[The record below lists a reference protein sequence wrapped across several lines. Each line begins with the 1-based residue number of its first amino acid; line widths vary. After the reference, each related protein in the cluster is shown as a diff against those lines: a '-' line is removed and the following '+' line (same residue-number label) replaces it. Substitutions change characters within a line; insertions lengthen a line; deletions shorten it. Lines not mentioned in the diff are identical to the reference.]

1 MDYLYK
7 ESTISNPVDTVLILG
22 ENILMHHHSTIKIFD
37 HKMNLLKKRYFYEKI
52 LTVKKINEATIAI
65 LFDGN
70 KLVECDLSFNPHC
83 LRAVEGTFLDVHN
96 NTCIVYNKNAI
107 QFFNVSSHESKEL
120 RFTSL
125 GIHGVF
131 HASFMKNYVPML
143 LVLSCQKYISTC
155 SIVNLDGTPT
165 KIDSFDVLDDI
176 LSIKATE
183 KVIAFANRNFIQ
195 IKYKR
200 ESFVFPLNTNIDSSV
215 LLESLKA
222 NLIIPTYDDSS
233 EAKSIFLE
241 NVHVFFDED
250 TIMLLNGNGELF
262 RISMKLE
269 VKKILGVHI
278 SFEGKF
284 NKPSCIDQSDNIVCV
299 GSKTDD
305 TVLYSLEHNKE
316 EKKVEMVELSRVE
329 NAGLIETYSM
339 KNTVLA
345 TTKAVYKATTS
356 IDLLIYKKLK
366 AEMKISK
373 MFMMGTD
380 IIAFAQGKAF
390 KVSQELIIEPLNV
403 FENLK
408 LTEKDGYRFV
418 EGKNESLNVFNNEV
432 LIKTFSGVNAW
443 YYGNEML
450 ALVRKGVFEFISLS
464 SLKPFFSSGKILEFE
479 NEIFNEE
486 IITSCE
492 IEEIFQ
498 KERDAL
504 KRLDSSGFSQ
514 ERIVEIAIAKSSLYY
529 LFFRTTKQLY
539 IYSYSSTKMT
549 KVFIS
554 KPLTFGNETQALFD
568 LNACFYC
575 RSKRPCIIVFD
586 REVYFYDATLKLGYP
601 IFFNGW
607 IFAISKG
614 HLLKCR
620 FEDTKPL
627 MFTDSFVLTRMYNV
641 ADDPPAIKELS
652 NRINS
657 NPQPTMTVTSE
668 NSDINIKKED
678 PIKKDV
684 IEEYRDMHDIKRLV
698 SLEDCNIVA
707 LAHYT
712 PFFYHPFIPMV
723 HMSAGPDGKPHS
735 EPINKEEIEFTNKN
749 PSLHGRTLQY
759 AIELRSTDFKLISRT
774 MMEENEFIS
783 DMKIMF
789 NSFLVICT
797 SFPEGED
804 KMTSGKL
811 HVFSLVNIVPDPKN
825 PHITK
830 KLKPICTESFKN
842 PCICC
847 AEVRSHIAVCIGT
860 RLMIYEFNENTG
872 LAAIGRN
879 EISLLCTSLFVT
891 KNLIAVSDIY
901 NGIYFFFLRP
911 RDPLKLHLLGRTC
924 KVYNSRL
931 LSGIDF
937 SAPDTD
943 TQQLSLISFARGG
956 TIHVFTYSPYH
967 PSSKN
972 GNLLIKRAEI
982 VTKLRYPLYQCNV
995 GLLNQHESVFFS
1007 SNVMIKLSAIK
1018 VSKIHSIHNCIS
1030 GFVDNCSGIDVRYY
1044 LETEG
1049 YLNPECKSVVSE
1061 SVLLEFF
1068 YFRPEVQT
1076 KICEALGMD
1085 YFSVASTIEICLTA
1099 FLARK

>member
-22 ENILMHHHSTIKIFD
+22 ENILMHHHSTIKLFD
-37 HKMNLLKKRYFYEKI
+37 RTMNLLTKRYFYEKI
-52 LTVKKINEATIAI
+52 LAVKKINEEAIAI

-70 KLVECDLSFNPHC
+70 KMVECDLSFNPHC
-83 LRAVEGTFLDVHN
+83 LRAVEGSFLDVHN

-107 QFFNVSSHESKEL
+107 HFFNVSSPESKEL

-131 HASFMKNYVPML
+131 HVSFMKNYVPML
-143 LVLSCQKYISTC
+143 LVLSCQKYLSTC

-165 KIDSFDVLDDI
+165 KIDNFDVLDDV

-183 KVIAFANRNFIQ
+183 KVIVFANRNFIQ
-195 IKYKR
+195 VKYKR
-200 ESFVFPLNTNIDSSV
+200 ESFIFSLNTNIDSSV
-215 LLESLKA
+215 LQGNLKS

-233 EAKSIFLE
+233 ESKSIFLE
-241 NVHVFFDED
+241 NVYIFFDDD

-269 VKKILGVHI
+269 IKKILSVHI

-284 NKPSCIDQSDNIVCV
+284 NKPSCIDQSDNIVCI
-299 GSKTDD
+299 GSKTED
-305 TVLYSLEHNKE
+305 TVLYFIKHSKE
-316 EKKVEMVELSRVE
+316 NKVEMVELSRVE
-329 NAGLIETYSM
+329 NAGLIESYSM

-366 AEMKISK
+366 VDMRISK
-373 MFMMGTD
+373 MFMMGSE
-380 IIAFAQGKAF
+380 IIAFAQGSAF
-390 KVSQELIIEPLNV
+390 KVSQDLVVEPLNA

-408 LTEKDGYRFV
+408 LTEKDGYKFV
-418 EGKNESLNVFNNEV
+418 EDKNESLNVFCNEV
-432 LIKTFSGVNAW
+432 LIKSFSGVSAW
-443 YYGNEML
+443 YYGNEKL
-450 ALVRKGVFEFISLS
+450 ALIRNGVFELISLS
-464 SLKPFFSSGKILEFE
+464 SLQKCFSSGKILEFE
-479 NEIFNEE
+479 NEIYNEE
-486 IITSCE
+486 ILISCDV
-492 IEEIFQ
+492 EELFSKENDVSSKSIFS
-498 KERDAL
+498 ESL
-504 KRLDSSGFSQ
+504 Q
-514 ERIVEIAIAKSSLYY
+514 EQIVEIAIAKSSSDY
-529 LFFRTTKQLY
+529 LLFRTTRQLY
-539 IYSYSSTKMT
+539 IFRYSPRKMI

-568 LNACFYC
+568 LKTCFYC
-575 RSKRPCIIVFD
+575 RSKHPCIIVFD

-607 IFAISKG
+607 VFAISKG
-614 HLLKCR
+614 HLLKCKFDDGR
-620 FEDTKPL
+620 PL
-627 MFTDSFVLTRMYNV
+627 MFTDSFVLSKMYDA
-641 ADDPPAIKELS
+641 ADESAAIKELS
-652 NRINS
+652 KFTNS
-657 NPQPTMTVTSE
+657 NPQPNMISTAE
-668 NSDINIKKED
+668 YSDSNIKNAEFV
-678 PIKKDV
+678 KKDV
-684 IEEYRDMHDIKRLV
+684 FEEYRDTNDIKKMI
-698 SLEDCNIVA
+698 SLDDCNIVA
-707 LAHYT
+707 LAYYT

-735 EPINKEEIEFTNKN
+735 EPINKEEVEYVNKN
-749 PSLHGRTLQY
+749 PSLRGRTLQY
-759 AIELRSTDFKLISRT
+759 TVELRSTDFKLISRM
-774 MMEENEFIS
+774 MMEENEFIC

-804 KMTSGKL
+804 KMTGGKL
-811 HVFSLVNIVPDPKN
+811 HVFSLVNIVPDPNN

-937 SAPDTD
+937 SSPDTD
-943 TQQLSLISFARGG
+943 TQQLSLISFTRGG
-956 TIHVFTYSPYH
+956 TIHAFTYSPYH

-995 GLLNQHESVFFS
+995 GLLNKHESVFFS
-1007 SNVMIKLSAIK
+1007 SNVMVKLSAIK

-1030 GFVDNCSGIDVRYY
+1030 GFVDNCCGIDVRYY
-1044 LETEG
+1044 LETEE

-1068 YFRPEVQT
+1068 YFKPEVQT
-1076 KICEALGMD
+1076 RICEALGMD
-1085 YFSVASTIEICLTA
+1085 YFSVASTIEACLTT
-1099 FLARK
+1099 LIARK